1 MTAIFVLSSLTAEDI
16 ERSQLGEQF
25 PLLAKSA
32 IAHAVEYGVL
42 GVLAYRLLWTYR
54 VKPIPYLWGGVL
66 LLSIGYGATDELH
79 QSFVPGRDPS
89 WIDLGF
95 DSLGAVLGLLVGA
108 LGALLVRRFGGV
120 RQ

>member
-16 ERSQLGEQF
+16 ERSLLGEEF
-25 PLLAKSA
+25 PLLTKSA
-32 IAHAVEYGVL
+32 LVHTIEYGVL
-42 GVLAYRLLWTYR
+42 GVLASRLLRAYR
-54 VKPIPYLWGGVL
+54 VKPTPYLWGGVL
-66 LLSIGYGATDELH
+66 LLSIGYGATDEFH

-89 WIDLGF
+89 WMDLGF

-108 LGALLVRRFGGV
+108 VGALLGRRFGGV